1 MNFAVVGTNFIT
13 DWLLEA
19 GKLCTEF
26 SLMAVYSRTL
36 ERAKEYAGQNGAKYA
51 FDRLGDICECDEVD
65 AVYVASPISFHAEQ
79 SIRFMEAGKHVLCEK
94 PIASNSVELEKMLK
108 CASDNNVVLLEAMR
122 PQFSPVLANMESLL
136 PSLGTIRHANINFC
150 QYSSRYDRF
159 LSGDDVNTFNPKL
172 SNSALMDL
180 GCYCIHVMLRL
191 FGLPQKIQ
199 SSNVSFSNG
208 YDAAGVILAT
218 YADMTAVLNYSKVC
232 DTQGFSEIQGEKGI
246 LQFRQPSHLKEVYL
260 TNRGGKTERVI
271 TDAVEQDMLY
281 ELQAFID
288 YVKNPEGIS
297 AHHGYSLEV
306 MKIMDVARRQCG
318 IVFAADVVS

>member
-19 GKLCTEF
+19 GKLCPDF
-26 SLMAVYSRTL
+26 SLKAIYSRTI

-51 FDRLGDICECDEVD
+51 FDKLEDICECNEID
-65 AVYVASPISFHAEQ
+65 AVYVASPISFHAGQ

-94 PIASNSVELEKMLK
+94 PIASNSDELEKMLK

-122 PQFSPVLANMESLL
+122 PQFSPVLRKIESLL
-136 PSLGTIRHANINFC
+136 PSLGVIRHANINFC

-159 LSGDDVNTFNPKL
+159 LSGEDINTFNPKL

-191 FGLPQKIQ
+191 FGLPNKIQ
-199 SSNVSFSNG
+199 SSNVSLSNG
-208 YDAAGVILAT
+208 YDAAGVILAD
-218 YADMTAVLNYSKVC
+218 YEYMIVVLNYSKVS
-232 DTQGFSEIQGEKGI
+232 DTQGFSEIQGEKGA
-246 LQFRQPSHLKEVYL
+246 LQFRQPTNFKEVYL
-260 TNRGGKTERVI
+260 TKRGGTTERI
-271 TDAVEQDMLY
+271 TIDTVEQDMLY

-288 YVKNPEGIS
+288 YVKNPEGLIEQ
-297 AHHGYSLEV
+297 HGYSQEA
-306 MKIMDVARRQCG
+306 MKIMDEARRQCG
-318 IVFAADVVS
+318 ILLDADP